1 LNCVARGASQRVPA
15 AGWLLG
21 LVLLALTGWVQPL
34 CAQDK
39 QLKRW
44 SGEATPELK
53 LKDVEGRLHDLG
65 EYRGKVVL
73 VNFWAT
79 WCEPCRDELPSM
91 MRLRQRF
98 AGRPFEVLAVD
109 AGEGEAR
116 VKEFLQKMPLS
127 FPVLL
132 DTDSAAMRDWKVRGL
147 PASFV
152 VDATGQIRYSFL
164 GELDWMDARTSGEIG
179 ALFADA
185 AQRSRK

>member
-1 LNCVARGASQRVPA
+1 MIRVPVAARGRAVVR
-15 AGWLLG
+15 LLG
-21 LVLLALTGWVQPL
+21 FLFLTLTAWSQPGH
-34 CAQDK
+34 AQDK

-53 LKDVEGRLHDLG
+53 LKDVEGRSHDLRD
-65 EYRGKVVL
+65 YRGKVVL

-91 MRLRQRF
+91 MRLRQRL

-132 DTDSAAMRDWKVRGL
+132 DGDSAAMRDWKVRGL

-164 GELDWMDARTSGEIG
+164 GELDWTDARTAGEIG
-179 ALFADA
+179 DLLPDKV
-185 AQRSRK
+185 QKSRR

>member
-1 LNCVARGASQRVPA
+1 LIRVPVAARGRAVVR
-15 AGWLLG
+15 LLG
-21 LVLLALTGWVQPL
+21 FLFLTLTAWSQPGH
-34 CAQDK
+34 AQDK

-53 LKDVEGRLHDLG
+53 LKDVEGRSHDLRD
-65 EYRGKVVL
+65 YRGKVVL

-91 MRLRQRF
+91 MRLRQRL

-132 DTDSAAMRDWKVRGL
+132 DGDSAAMRDWKVRGL

-164 GELDWMDARTSGEIG
+164 GELDWTDARTAGEIG
-179 ALFADA
+179 DLLPDKV
-185 AQRSRK
+185 QKSRR

>member
-1 LNCVARGASQRVPA
+1 M
-15 AGWLLG
+15 LG
-21 LVLLALTGWVQPL
+21 LALLALTGWVQPSA
-34 CAQDK
+34 AQDK
-39 QLKRW
+39 QIKRW

-53 LKDVEGRLHDLG
+53 LKDVEGRFHDLR

-132 DTDSAAMRDWKVRGL
+132 DTRFGGDAGLEGARPARVLRGGCHRPDPLLVPRRAGLDGCAHRWRDRR
-147 PASFV
+147 PAPRRRAEVAQV
-152 VDATGQIRYSFL
+152 VA
-164 GELDWMDARTSGEIG
+164 G
-179 ALFADA
+179 A
-185 AQRSRK
+185 QT